1 MDTAS
6 ISRNVVVDVPIV
18 ADANVALD
26 KLNEWAEPKK
36 TAEWQKQIKAW
47 DEENPLGMRRDK
59 GMTPQMIMEHINK
72 NYKDAIY
79 VTDVGQHQMWATQYL
94 ELDSNSQLLTS
105 GGLGTMGFGL
115 PAAIGAKIANPDKD
129 VVCISGD
136 GGLQMNIQELATS
149 VVQGAGVTICVLN
162 NYYLGMVRQMQQL
175 FMASVI
181 LQPAFEEERAVRLS
195 ARDQTRHVRHTHR
208 IFSSLLKA
216 MVDTES
222 AWKRKRISMQPLQRP
237 RNIRMYL

>member
-1 MDTAS
+1 
-6 ISRNVVVDVPIV
+6 
-18 ADANVALD
+18 
-26 KLNEWAEPKK
+26 
-36 TAEWQKQIKAW
+36 
-47 DEENPLGMRRDK
+47 MRRDK

-181 LQPAFEEERAVRLS
+181 LQPAFEEERAARMS

-208 IFSSLLKA
+208 ISQA
-216 MVDTES
+216 C
-222 AWKRKRISMQPLQRP
+222 
-237 RNIRMYL
+237 

>member
-1 MDTAS
+1 
-6 ISRNVVVDVPIV
+6 
-18 ADANVALD
+18 
-26 KLNEWAEPKK
+26 
-36 TAEWQKQIKAW
+36 
-47 DEENPLGMRRDK
+47 MRRDK

-162 NYYLGMVRQMQQL
+162 NYYLAWCARCSSF

-181 LQPAFEEERAVRLS
+181 LRPASEEERA
-195 ARDQTRHVRHTHR
+195 AG
-208 IFSSLLKA
+208 
-216 MVDTES
+216 
-222 AWKRKRISMQPLQRP
+222 
-237 RNIRMYL
+237 